1 MSGPEDVLPLL
12 TNGDTGPEKPYYAV
26 FDFSAL
32 NCFKCDL
39 FNASGICKSGESFCE
54 TQGSQSC
61 FLRKVYEG
69 KWSLRGLLGVTFA

>member
-32 NCFKCDL
+32 NCFMCVE
-39 FNASGICKSGESFCE
+39 ACV
-54 TQGSQSC
+54 
-61 FLRKVYEG
+61 RKWNG
-69 KWSLRGLLGVTFA
+69 RMLKGH